1 MEKRITVVGV
11 GALGSHLVLLL
22 RNMPCVL
29 KVVDYDKVENKNVA
43 SQFHGVGQV
52 GKAKVQALQATMN
65 FLFKRKIE
73 TIPHKLVR
81 DNVPQLLGGSDLVI
95 DCLDNGASRRLVQAF
110 VREQKIP
117 CLHGALAA
125 DGGFGRIVWDERFE
139 IDDETAGAAA
149 TCEDGA
155 HLPFISITA
164 SLLAKA
170 AQDFVLGG
178 QKRAYQVHP
187 GGVFTV

>member
-1 MEKRITVVGV
+1 MKTITVVGV
-11 GALGSHLVLLL
+11 GALGSHVVLLL
-22 RNMPCVL
+22 RNTEAAIRVI
-29 KVVDYDKVENKNVA
+29 DFDRVETKNVA

-52 GKAKVQALQATMN
+52 GKSKVQALQATMN

-81 DNVPQLLGGSDLVI
+81 DNVQQLLGGSDLVI